1 MARDIK
7 INYLQWSKGQV
18 AKSVELFLIAS
29 GQIKPQYKGVGDEG
43 DSDASE

>member
-18 AKSVELFLIAS
+18 AKSVELFLISS
-29 GQIKPQYKGVGDEG
+29 GQIKPQYKEVKDEG
-43 DSDASE
+43 ESEESD